1 MQDIHGL
8 HRQQDK
14 DVPPRFS
21 LGIAKPQFEF
31 AATVDHFIDYLIDC
45 IRVLTGPW
53 PDGFSQRFAISTQKR
68 GGRHI
73 AGMLSFIGK
82 QTQ

>member
-21 LGIAKPQFEF
+21 LGISKPQLEF
-31 AATVDHFIDYLIDC
+31 ATTVDHFVDNLIDC
-45 IRVLTGPW
+45 IRVLTGPR
-53 PDGFSQRFAISTQKR
+53 PDRFSQRSAIT
-68 GGRHI
+68 
-73 AGMLSFIGK
+73 
-82 QTQ
+82 T